1 MPRSSR
7 PARAGLRETGGAI
20 LPPVPPSGF
29 RTPSAALAAAP
40 FDEPGCPSPP
50 LSSPLRPG
58 ASQVYSTPLALV
70 GFALKSLTL
79 PKSRA
84 ALLDSA
90 ALCSLTVSDSTA
102 ILRRGSPGDLRPVS
116 PAAPP
121 AGRPEP
127 PRRGPGRDSRPVAR
141 VPRGRHLR
149 SPVLRASCPARRPRQ
164 PTSASGLAGTWPN
177 RPLRSLAL
185 PGSPYP
191 PTARSRDLRPAR
203 ARPPGPVLSWDSCPS
218 RVCSTTTPGP
228 VDRGRRPAAKP
239 NAPGRPR
246 PAPEDGAWRF
256 DPEAIALRN
265 QWW

>member
-1 MPRSSR
+1 VPRSSR
-7 PARAGLRETGGAI
+7 PARADLRETEGAN

-29 RTPSAALAAAP
+29 HTPSTVLAAAT

-50 LSSPLRPG
+50 LSSPLRPE
-58 ASQVYSTPLALV
+58 ASQAYSIPLAPV

-79 PKSRA
+79 PKSRT

-90 ALCSLTVSDSTA
+90 ALCSLAVSVPTA
-102 ILRRGSPGDLRPVS
+102 ILRRGSFGDLRPVS

-121 AGRPEP
+121 SGRPVP

-149 SPVLRASCPARRPRQ
+149 PPVLRASCPARRPRQ
-164 PTSASGLAGTWPN
+164 PTESSGLAGTWPF
-177 RPLRSLAL
+177 RPLRSLAPL
-185 PGSPYP
+185 GSPYP
-191 PTARSRDLRPAR
+191 PNARSRDLRPAR
-203 ARPPGPVLSWDSCPS
+203 TRPPGPVLSWDSCPS
-218 RVCSTTTPGP
+218 RACSTTTPGP

-256 DPEAIALRN
+256 DPEV
-265 QWW
+265 